1 MTMPIHL
8 LQVRRS
14 KLILF
19 VVLLNL
25 CFSNH
30 GFGRTTDTLGGN
42 ATVAASSEYRDVI
55 HQVRKR
61 LFSDGRASKSRG
73 SVYDPVLGICCHF
86 CRSSAAS
93 RLSLLLCTNDSQESC
108 LFLVGR
114 IIQASYFK
122 SYFLLF
128 RIANY
133 LTIELRTLGTS
144 LLSNSG
150 RRNYAGKKI
159 ADGVGMETLI
169 SHA

>member
-86 CRSSAAS
+86 CRSSASS
-93 RLSLLLCTNDSQESC
+93 RLSLLLLNATLKNHAFSWLEESSKLLISRVISCC
-108 LFLVGR
+108 LE
-114 IIQASYFK
+114 
-122 SYFLLF
+122 LL
-128 RIANY
+128 I
-133 LTIELRTLGTS
+133 TS
-144 LLSNSG
+144 L
-150 RRNYAGKKI
+150 
-159 ADGVGMETLI
+159 
-169 SHA
+169 